1 MVQRFQYMFI
11 ASFWILYPLLI
22 QYSKRKK
29 NLLIYSFIL
38 SLLVM
43 KLVLIAGDP
52 NLEYENVI
60 TGVSDFDN
68 KANYVMKNLGK

>member
-1 MVQRFQYMFI
+1 
-11 ASFWILYPLLI
+11 
-22 QYSKRKK
+22 
-29 NLLIYSFIL
+29 
-38 SLLVM
+38 M